1 MFPPSWLNFSRY
13 LSISVIQCRRR
24 FCSTAFGG
32 EIAVHATLKQNL
44 VGKRGWAYGVYKVI
58 PDSHTAFSRWVL
70 STIFSFRTN
79 WHGRVGLVILT
90 AAASSKPCIFPIL
103 AWRMLLSGQDCL
115 GWQIS
120 NATGC
125 NLMRLGLTWNLPS
138 VVLKSDLPQ
147 HWSALKV
154 RAWKALA
161 AEISRESLRKSY
173 LAILLSC
180 LVFLSVTCDK
190 ETGLTD
196 FQFKPASVI
205 FSISALPCDSTR
217 TKRVATRPRVKT
229 KATKPSLNSPRTL
242 FELCLTPRFRFQ
254 APFSESCVIPMRGWL
269 HSSVAPTDSSTLS
282 WAVTW
287 TQGSRS
293 WAEERRGAKSKLLI
307 SVILHL
313 CNSLTRSY

>member
-44 VGKRGWAYGVYKVI
+44 VGKRGWVYGVYKVI

-79 WHGRVGLVILT
+79 WHGSVGLVILT

-154 RAWKALA
+154 RAWKVLA

-180 LVFLSVTCDK
+180 LVFLSLTCDK

-217 TKRVATRPRVKT
+217 TKRVATSHEWKR
-229 KATKPSLNSPRTL
+229 KPLNPAWTL
-242 FELCLTPRFRFQ
+242 LELCLNS
-254 APFSESCVIPMRGWL
+254 AWL
-269 HSSVAPTDSSTLS
+269 HDFASRHHFRNPAWSLWEDGCTVPWHLPTRAPWVGL
-282 WAVTW
+282 WR
-287 TQGSRS
+287 G
-293 WAEERRGAKSKLLI
+293 RRGQDPELKSEE
-307 SVILHL
+307 VRRAN
-313 CNSLTRSY
+313 C